1 MCPHNTL
8 HTFLL
13 CTSSFKELFG
23 NGAKKHYLMFNEMP
37 SDAHELQLHGDQCH
51 VCFYYSV
58 RNSYGLELFSLIEK
72 FVFIGISESNKIA
85 RKHHDL

>member
-1 MCPHNTL
+1 
-8 HTFLL
+8 
-13 CTSSFKELFG
+13 
-23 NGAKKHYLMFNEMP
+23 MFNEMP

-58 RNSYGLELFSLIEK
+58 RNSYGLGLFSLIEK
-72 FVFIGISESNKIA
+72 FLFKVFIGISESNKIA

>member
-58 RNSYGLELFSLIEK
+58 RNSYGLGLFSLIEK
-72 FVFIGISESNKIA
+72 FVFYWFF
-85 RKHHDL
+85 